1 MSLRIRMDRRAF
13 IGAVVATS
21 VVPLSAV
28 HAVPTGIPLSVSAG
42 VWNGHVDDACG
53 HWPPYAHAIPY
64 GRSRDTTQLDGV
76 DHLFL
81 A

>member
-1 MSLRIRMDRRAF
+1 MSLRIRMDRRTF

-21 VVPLSAV
+21 VVPLSVV

-42 VWNGHVDDACG
+42 AWNGHVDDACG

-64 GRSRDTTQLDGV
+64 GCPRHVAQLDGV

-81 A
+81 V

>member
-1 MSLRIRMDRRAF
+1 MSLRIRMDRRSF

-21 VVPLSAV
+21 VVPLSVV
-28 HAVPTGIPLSVSAG
+28 HAMPTGIPLSVSAG
-42 VWNGHVDDACG
+42 AWNGHVDDACG
-53 HWPPYAHAIPY
+53 HWPPYSHQIPY
-64 GRSRDTTQLDGV
+64 GRARTVAQLDGV